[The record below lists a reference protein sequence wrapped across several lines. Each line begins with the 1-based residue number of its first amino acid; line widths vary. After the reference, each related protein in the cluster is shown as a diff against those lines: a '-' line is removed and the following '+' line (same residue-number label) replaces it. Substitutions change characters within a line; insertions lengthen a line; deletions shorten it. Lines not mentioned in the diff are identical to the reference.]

1 MKRGNLYWADLL
13 SRFASEQTR
22 RRPVLVVSYDSFNQT
37 PAWLSGIVV
46 PLSTSSSQASEALCH
61 QVTTLDR
68 ARLTRKLGQLPAPLL
83 AQVEDGLKA
92 ALALD

>member
-1 MKRGNLYWADLL
+1 
-13 SRFASEQTR
+13 
-22 RRPVLVVSYDSFNQT
+22 LVVSHDGFNQT
-37 PAWLSGIVV
+37 PAWLSSIVV
-46 PLSTSSSQASEALCH
+46 PLSTSSSQASVALCH

-68 ARLTRKLGQLPAPLL
+68 AKLTRKLGQLPAPLL